1 MGELLVVASKV
12 KQYVREKSDGMNTSA
27 TFLDALTTQIR
38 QLCDQAI
45 ACAKA
50 DGRKT
55 VKDRD
60 VCGTGTCETTGE
72 SCCG

>member
-1 MGELLVVASKV
+1 MSELLVVASKV

-27 TFLDALTTQIR
+27 TFLEALTESVKKV
-38 QLCDQAI
+38 CDQAI
-45 ACAKA
+45 ERARQ

-60 VCGTGTCETTGE
+60 LPSPEG
-72 SCCG
+72 CCQS